1 MYFICTE
8 ASFVCTLLKEASQL
22 LCRVPGTLR
31 GSLKLE
37 ISTSSFDWLR
47 EKLITFS
54 FIVYKV
60 LYVSVPVG
68 ARTHSLFLI
77 TPSVRLISDIT
88 VDLKIKVSYRL
99 TLMLMRILVKIRGLE
114 IQSTKTV
121 LLACEVTHSRA
132 EFFIFPSKNALSQSL
147 SVAASG

>member
-1 MYFICTE
+1 M
-8 ASFVCTLLKEASQL
+8 
-22 LCRVPGTLR
+22 
-31 GSLKLE
+31 
-37 ISTSSFDWLR
+37 
-47 EKLITFS
+47 
-54 FIVYKV
+54 YKV